1 MINKIYIKDYAI
13 IRELDLTIPNGF
25 TVITGETGAGKSL
38 IVKALSLALGSKTE
52 KTDVRSGKERA
63 VVEIDHNNGS
73 IYRRLISKA
82 GRAKSFINEEPIDEN
97 SYRNEVFSLADF
109 HGQNEQQLIMNPHT
123 HIDFLDRYCKNEK
136 QVCETLE
143 TYNQLITINDELG
156 QKEILLNQSND
167 KKELLDFQLNEIES
181 INPQLNEDETLTN
194 EFKRLN
200 NIEETIAAIQKLN
213 QSLTEHDHSIYR
225 QLYSAIDDLEKLSK
239 YDDSLAPFLDSLK
252 QSSLT
257 IQDTSSGLIEH
268 LDYIEND
275 SSKLNEVHDRLQSI
289 ESLKRK
295 YGGSIESVLQYVNKI
310 QEELEE
316 LKGLSQKITELK
328 DRLSSLTSSYN
339 KLADELSRARIIAS
353 KKLSN
358 QIEKM
363 MNQLNMEG
371 AIFKVEIKQ
380 NSDHNSPIICGED
393 NVKYGP
399 KGYDIV
405 EFYLSANPGESIK
418 PLAKIASGGEV
429 SRIMLSIKSVLKEQD
444 PVATLI
450 FDEIDAGISGEAA
463 EKVAKA
469 LKSLSVNKQVVCIT
483 HLPQIASIADNHL
496 FVGKKV
502 VENKTYVHTQ
512 YLDDKEKVEAVA
524 KLFSGEGNIDQ
535 GINSKENF
543 ISRARG

>member
-1 MINKIYIKDYAI
+1 M
-13 IRELDLTIPNGF
+13 
-25 TVITGETGAGKSL
+25 
-38 IVKALSLALGSKTE
+38 
-52 KTDVRSGKERA
+52 
-63 VVEIDHNNGS
+63 
-73 IYRRLISKA
+73 
-82 GRAKSFINEEPIDEN
+82 
-97 SYRNEVFSLADF
+97 
-109 HGQNEQQLIMNPHT
+109 
-123 HIDFLDRYCKNEK
+123 
-136 QVCETLE
+136 E

-295 YGGSIESVLQYVNKI
+295 YGGSIESVLHYVNKI

-502 VENKTYVHTQ
+502 VENKTYVHTK